1 MEQKQS
7 IYFAGLD
14 IGGSTIKAV
23 LVDETAGQ
31 VGEIIEVPSRVTE
44 GYETCFKQLEDALR
58 LLTEGANVS
67 QDAINGV
74 GLDVPG
80 PSSDGVI
87 WGQAN
92 LSKDWVGVNIRD
104 AFSKHIGLPAVMV
117 NDCNAAAVGEYAV
130 RRKQV
135 GGLLYLAPGTG
146 LGGGLVLSGGKLYEG
161 YNCLAIEPGHM
172 SVPFRDEDGELP
184 DCTCGL
190 KGCLETWV
198 SLIALRRCLKIELA
212 KTKWAAHSL
221 NSDDST
227 IENKAFRLRDLAEE
241 NDPLAVQ
248 IFKQQGVILG
258 YAISDL
264 LRLFD
269 PGLVVIGGGLT
280 ETSFRDKY
288 MEWVMEGFEEHCWPM
303 HKKSPIDPQKTT
315 TKIEWAQGGDS
326 AGALGMAFTAHDLFG

>member
-1 MEQKQS
+1 MEPKKE

-23 LVDETAGQ
+23 LVDEAAEQ
-31 VGEIIEVPSRVTE
+31 VGQIIEVPSHVSE
-44 GYETCFKQLEDALR
+44 GYEACFEQLEAALR
-58 LLTEGANVS
+58 LLAEGASVPLETIKG
-67 QDAINGV
+67 A

-92 LSKDWVGVNIRD
+92 LAADWVGTNIRD
-104 AFSKHIGLPAVMV
+104 AFSERVGLPIFMT

-130 RRKQV
+130 RKQT

-146 LGGGLVLSGGKLYEG
+146 FGGGLVLPGGKLYEG
-161 YNCLAIEPGHM
+161 INGLAIEPGHM
-172 SVPFRDEDGELP
+172 SVPFREEDGELP
-184 DCTCGL
+184 ACTCGL
-190 KGCLETWV
+190 KGCLEAWV
-198 SLIALRRCLKIELA
+198 SLIALRRRLKTELA
-212 KTKWAAHSL
+212 KIKWATHPL

-227 IENKAFRLRDLAEE
+227 IEKKAFRLREFAEQ

-248 IFKQQGVILG
+248 IFKQQGFILG

-288 MEWVMEGFEEHCWPM
+288 MEWILEGIDEHGWPM
-303 HKKSPIDPQKTT
+303 FKRSPIDPQKSTM
-315 TKIEWAQGGDS
+315 KIEWAQGGDS
-326 AGALGMAFTAHDLFG
+326 AGALGMAFTAHELFL